1 MHVDAVARAA
11 EGELHAVVDQ
21 ALAMGPRAGADLVQQ
36 LDRAFLEQAGAD
48 PRQHVFAGLPF
59 QDHVVD
65 AAAMK

>member
-11 EGELHAVVDQ
+11 EGELDAVVDQ
-21 ALAMGPRAGADLVQQ
+21 PLAMGPRADADLVQQ
-36 LDRAFLEQAGAD
+36 FDRALLEQAGAD